1 VADRVTEL
9 LMKAVR
15 GLSQQEQDEVLA
27 GLLAGVGQL
36 RPAHPLVQE
45 PWPSAMSSASA
56 ARIEIVER
64 LAHAEQ
70 SATAGSAGSAGSAG
84 GDLKVLPV
92 RLPSADYERLRDW
105 SREHGFSMAVIIR
118 TLVERFIRDQQRRGP
133 EQNPASGPG

>member
-1 VADRVTEL
+1 MSDRVTEL
-9 LMKAVR
+9 LLKAVR
-15 GLSQQEQDEVLA
+15 GLSQPEQDEVLA

-45 PWPSAMSSASA
+45 PWPWAMSSASA
-56 ARIEIVER
+56 ARVEIVER

-70 SATAGSAGSAGSAG
+70 SVTAGSAG

-92 RLPSADYERLRDW
+92 RLPSADYEQLRDW

-133 EQNPASGPG
+133 DQNPASPPG

>member
-1 VADRVTEL
+1 MPDRVTEL
-9 LMKAVR
+9 LLKAVR

-27 GLLAGVGQL
+27 GLLAGFSQL
-36 RPAHPLVQE
+36 QPAHPLVQE
-45 PWPSAMSSASA
+45 PRSWAMPFASA
-56 ARIEIVER
+56 RVEIVER

-70 SATAGSAGSAGSAG
+70 STTPGSAG

-92 RLPSADYERLRDW
+92 RLPSVDYEQLRQW

-133 EQNPASGPG
+133 EQSPAGAPG

>member
-1 VADRVTEL
+1 MPDRVTEL
-9 LMKAVR
+9 LLKAVR

-27 GLLAGVGQL
+27 GLLAGFGQL
-36 RPAHPLVQE
+36 QPAHPLVQE
-45 PWPSAMSSASA
+45 PWPSAVPSASA
-56 ARIEIVER
+56 RVQIVER

-70 SATAGSAGSAGSAG
+70 SAAPGSAG

-92 RLPSADYERLRDW
+92 RLPSVDYEQLREW

-133 EQNPASGPG
+133 EQNPASAPG